1 LTFGE
6 RDKNRVKVKLK
17 HLIEFLIWWIW
28 KRWRI
33 YCPKRSIAHL
43 FDQNRRLVATPF
55 GIMEFPSPDEFVHAL
70 FHYDEA
76 FVFPC
81 SLNESYCGGYR
92 GKWTPKINFIHLES
106 DDRMK
111 DE

>member
-1 LTFGE
+1 
-6 RDKNRVKVKLK
+6 
-17 HLIEFLIWWIW
+17 
-28 KRWRI
+28 
-33 YCPKRSIAHL
+33 
-43 FDQNRRLVATPF
+43 
-55 GIMEFPSPDEFVHAL
+55 MEFPSPDEFVHAL